1 MDGAALS
8 LIVMGAV
15 LHAVWNLFAKKA
27 SGGLPFVWL
36 YGLVSLVGIWP
47 LCLLLEPMALPSFSG
62 LAWCAIVGSA
72 VVHLLYMLTLQKG
85 YQESDFSLVYPLA
98 RGTGP
103 LFSVIGAVVL
113 LGETPSW
120 LGGVGLAGILLGIA
134 LMSNSQPSLTGH
146 TRRLRAGLVWG
157 TLTGLSIS
165 AYTVLDGW
173 AMMHLGLPPVLYYVL
188 GLSLRSVM
196 LAPLALR
203 DRQALRAQWDLH
215 KRYVLLVG
223 LISPLAYLFVL
234 FAMERAPLSY
244 VAPLRELSML
254 VGLLFGATL
263 LKEAVTP
270 SRLLGTAL
278 MMGGVLAIT
287 LA

>member
-1 MDGAALS
+1 MDATALS
-8 LIVMGAV
+8 LIVA
-15 LHAVWNLFAKKA
+15 
-27 SGGLPFVWL
+27 
-36 YGLVSLVGIWP
+36 
-47 LCLLLEPMALPSFSG
+47 
-62 LAWCAIVGSA
+62 
-72 VVHLLYMLTLQKG
+72 
-85 YQESDFSLVYPLA
+85 
-98 RGTGP
+98 
-103 LFSVIGAVVL
+103 GAVVL

-120 LGGVGLAGILLGIA
+120 LGGIGVAGILLGIA
-134 LMSNSQPSLTGH
+134 LMTNAQQSLTGH
-146 TRRLRAGLVWG
+146 TSRLRAGLVWG

-173 AMMHLGLPPVLYYVL
+173 AMKHLGLPPVLYYVL
-188 GLSLRSVM
+188 GLSLRAGM

-203 DRQALRAQWDLH
+203 NRPALRTQWALH

-244 VAPLRELSML
+244 VAPVRELSML